1 MATQQVSDIANSEIA
16 DVVLEN
22 CPTKIL
28 LPNAEARNPGS
39 REFYGRLGLNER
51 ELELLQVSV
60 PKQHYYV
67 VSKLGRRLV
76 DLRLGKVA
84 LAWLGVSG
92 REERQIVQSVMDE
105 YPSTWRTEWLRLKVP
120 TWSDYF
126 RTWNPQ
132 KEGGRIVMR
141 KSLVLLLLLLLF
153 CSPPG
158 PALAGPYATEVTQIL
173 NHVQLVLSYAAQA
186 NQLATQIKMLAD
198 AIKNTVNNPH
208 QLFWNIQADLNALA
222 GIVQGGRSLA
232 YSLGNYDALWHQTY
246 PGYGGYAPTGY
257 YNRYQAWS
265 QTTLDTVVGAMR
277 AAGLQGQQ
285 LNSEVTLIQNL
296 EAQSQSADGRL
307 LALNVATQ
315 MADQQDQQ
323 MQKLRELMLA
333 DMQSKAAYYG
343 TVIQQQADQTA
354 ASQYF
359 FQYAPA
365 PPMALDSCRDGTKGE
380 PMRTHVILS
389 SLLLLMLCACT
400 RERPSRIVKLAEE
413 AGAGQNF

>member
-1 MATQQVSDIANSEIA
+1 
-16 DVVLEN
+16 
-22 CPTKIL
+22 
-28 LPNAEARNPGS
+28 
-39 REFYGRLGLNER
+39 
-51 ELELLQVSV
+51 
-60 PKQHYYV
+60 
-67 VSKLGRRLV
+67 
-76 DLRLGKVA
+76 
-84 LAWLGVSG
+84 
-92 REERQIVQSVMDE
+92 
-105 YPSTWRTEWLRLKVP
+105 
-120 TWSDYF
+120 
-126 RTWNPQ
+126 
-132 KEGGRIVMR
+132 MR
-141 KSLVLLLLLLLF
+141 KSIVLLLLLLLF
-153 CSPPG
+153 CAPPG

-186 NQLATQIKMLAD
+186 NQLATQIKILAD

-277 AAGLQGQQ
+277 AAGMQGQQ
-285 LNSEVTLIQNL
+285 LNSEVALIQNL

-323 MQKLRELMLA
+323 MQKLRELMMA

-365 PPMALDSCRDGTKGE
+365 APDGSGFL
-380 PMRTHVILS
+380 PGWH
-389 SLLLLMLCACT
+389 
-400 RERPSRIVKLAEE
+400 
-413 AGAGQNF
+413 